1 MYLQQLLNGV
11 CCEVVG
17 NGNPDITSL
26 AMDTSEVKPNCLF
39 FCIKGNKYDGH
50 NFFRKV
56 IGDGASAIVC
66 ERQLDTQ
73 ALQIVVE
80 DVRAAMSL
88 MAKNFYENYVD
99 KLKVIYIVGTNG
111 KTSTSYVLDSILS
124 DAGYNTAVI
133 GTNGIFFNNQRHRNS
148 LTTPDPIELHY
159 WFKQMYLNKVDIVIM
174 EASAHAIALR
184 KLQGICADFAIFTN
198 FSQDHLDFFRT
209 MEDYAK
215 VKKSI
220 FNKRYIKNAIV
231 NVDDELGKE
240 IVDILPTSTYAINS
254 KADIVASEVKIG
266 VIGSDYKFT
275 AFGQSA
281 VVSTHL
287 AGEFNVYNTLAAI
300 SCALAL
306 GVDIDT
312 AVNAVGKIDEVSGR
326 NETVIRSDGA
336 RIVIDFAHTPDGIEN
351 ILSFLKKTTDGNL
364 IVVFGCGGNRD
375 KFKRPLIGEKVS
387 EYADFAVLTNDNPRY
402 EDPKQIARD
411 VYERLTCK
419 YKVILNRSQ
428 ATEYALS
435 IAKANDTVAI
445 LGKGAEEYQEIRG
458 RKFPYSDID
467 IVRSLLK
474 TERVHNEEI

>member
-11 CCEVVG
+11 CYKIMG

-26 AMDTSEVKPNCLF
+26 AMDTADVKPNCLF

-50 NFFRKV
+50 DFFRKV
-56 IGDGASAIVC
+56 IGDGAAAIVC
-66 ERQLDTQ
+66 ERPLDTQ

-80 DVRAAMSL
+80 DARSAMSAI
-88 MAKNFYENYVD
+88 AKNFYEGYVD

-111 KTSTSYVLDSILS
+111 KTSTSYILESILNK
-124 DAGYNTAVI
+124 AGYNTAVI
-133 GTNGIFFNNQRHRNS
+133 GTNGIFFNNQRHRS
-148 LTTPDPIELHY
+148 KLTTPDPIEIHY
-159 WFKQMYLNKVDIVIM
+159 WFKQMYLNKVDVVIM

-184 KLQGICADFAIFTN
+184 KLQGICAEAAIFTN
-198 FSQDHLDFFRT
+198 FSQDHLDFFGT
-209 MEDYAK
+209 MDNYAQ

-220 FNKRYIKNAIV
+220 FNPRFARNAVV
-231 NVDDELGKE
+231 NVDDELGRE
-240 IVDILPTSTYAINS
+240 IAGVVPTSAYSIAN
-254 KADIVASEVKIG
+254 KADVTASEVKIG
-266 VIGSDYKFT
+266 KTGSKYKLE
-275 AFGQSA
+275 AFGQTA

-300 SCALAL
+300 ACALTL

-312 AVNAVGKIDEVSGR
+312 AVKGVAEVEEVSGR
-326 NETVIRSDGA
+326 NETIIRSDGA
-336 RIVIDFAHTPDGIEN
+336 RIVIDFAHTPDGIQN
-351 ILSFLKKTTDGNL
+351 ILSFLKKTTTGNL

-402 EDPKQIARD
+402 EDPKLIARD

-435 IAKANDTVAI
+435 IANADDTVAV

-458 RKFPYSDID
+458 RKFPYSDVET
-467 IVRSLLK
+467 VRNLLRI
-474 TERVHNEEI
+474 E